1 MTSIYPLGQPEEEF
15 GSEQRV
21 LHLATVSKKGAV
33 HSSNATKCDTKSK
46 YLRFVATLDAARQS
60 SLNRAEKAR

>member
-33 HSSNATKCDTKSK
+33 HAVQCNKCYTMQHEIEKRLLVAGTGLPPAKTPEAT
-46 YLRFVATLDAARQS
+46 
-60 SLNRAEKAR
+60 